1 MQTVNKTRIDKL
13 LTGLAKFGATEQGIT
28 RLGYSPLDRE
38 AQTWLLAQVADLGLT
53 VREDA
58 VGNVFLRREGRE
70 NNLPP
75 VACGSHLD
83 TVIHGGAYDGMCGVV
98 GALEALYMLQDADLK
113 RSIEVIIFRAEE
125 SSRFGFAT
133 MGSKLLT
140 GSATPATLNK
150 GGKKDDVSFLEALRQ
165 WGCEPEKY
173 ADAVIAQGAY
183 TSFSELHIEQG
194 KVLEETKKQIGIV
207 HNIAAPTRFKLHV
220 RGMADH
226 SGATPM
232 GMRRDALVAA
242 AKLILVVNEAAEQE
256 KQHGTVGT
264 VGVVE
269 VEPGSI
275 NVVPGAVTLWVDVR
289 GVEEKSIHRTLQA
302 IKEAAEN
309 VAVLDKVDVQIEML
323 TQDKPVPLNEKLAQQ
338 TEAICQELGYSFL
351 HMNSGAGHDAM
362 HMEKIAPTTM
372 VFIPCRGG
380 ISHNPAE
387 YAELEDICRG
397 ITVLAE
403 ILQREANK

>member
-1 MQTVNKTRIDKL
+1 MQTVNKTRVKNL
-13 LTGLAKFGATEQGIT
+13 LTSLAKFGAADQGIT
-28 RLGYSPLDRE
+28 RLAYSPLDRE
-38 AQTWLLAQVADLGLT
+38 AQTWLLEQVVDLGLT

-70 NNLPP
+70 KNLPP

-98 GALEALYMLQDADLK
+98 GALEALYMLQDANLK
-113 RSIEVIIFRAEE
+113 RSLEVIIFRAEE

-140 GSATPATLNK
+140 GSATPEMLNK
-150 GGKKDDVSFLEALRQ
+150 GGKKDDISFLEALCQ
-165 WGCEPEKY
+165 WGCDPNKF
-173 ADAVIAQGAY
+173 ADAIISKGTYA
-183 TSFSELHIEQG
+183 SFSELHIEQG
-194 KVLEETKKQIGIV
+194 KVLEENKKQIGIV
-207 HNIAAPTRFKLHV
+207 HNIAAPTRFKLHI

-242 AKLILVVNEAAEQE
+242 AKLILAVNEAAEQE
-256 KQHGTVGT
+256 KQCGTVGT

-275 NVVPGAVTLWVDVR
+275 NVVPGTVTLWVDVR
-289 GVEEKSIHRTLQA
+289 GVDLASIKRTLQS
-302 IKEAAEN
+302 INEAAEA
-309 VAVLDKVDVQIEML
+309 VAVIDKVGVQIEML
-323 TQDKPVPLNEKLAQQ
+323 TQDQPVPLSEMLAQQ

-362 HMEKIAPTTM
+362 HMAKIAPTTI

-387 YAELEDICRG
+387 YAELENICCG